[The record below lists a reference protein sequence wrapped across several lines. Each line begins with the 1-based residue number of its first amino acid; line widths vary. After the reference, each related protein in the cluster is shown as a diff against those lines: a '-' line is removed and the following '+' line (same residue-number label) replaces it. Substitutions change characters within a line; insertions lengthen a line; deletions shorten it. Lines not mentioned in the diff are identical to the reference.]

1 MADQLEAP
9 PLTAGVD
16 EESKM
21 NVPYILANGEPNME
35 HPVHAWRA
43 SLPEGEP
50 FTTELA
56 SAVLSKPK
64 VKVTIGLPHQD
75 SGLPVNALAGMM
87 GCVMA
92 GLEPEDSDE
101 RLLTVPKIFEGEL
114 PTLDAIESAYRYDFS
129 EDRVAEHVAH
139 WKALFEAVEG
149 ARVRAFVSDPFAI
162 LTPQDHQEINSMS
175 NDELEALMSMSLN
188 QLAPRE

>member
-35 HPVHAWRA
+35 HPVLAWRA

-114 PTLDAIESAYRYDFS
+114 PTLDAIESAYRYDYS
-129 EDRVAEHVAH
+129 EDRVAEHVALARRAPPPLTREPRRH
-139 WKALFEAVEG
+139 LRSPFLRLPPARARDDLDDLRDALERRPVSYTHLTLPTKA
-149 ARVRAFVSDPFAI
+149 
-162 LTPQDHQEINSMS
+162 
-175 NDELEALMSMSLN
+175 
-188 QLAPRE
+188 